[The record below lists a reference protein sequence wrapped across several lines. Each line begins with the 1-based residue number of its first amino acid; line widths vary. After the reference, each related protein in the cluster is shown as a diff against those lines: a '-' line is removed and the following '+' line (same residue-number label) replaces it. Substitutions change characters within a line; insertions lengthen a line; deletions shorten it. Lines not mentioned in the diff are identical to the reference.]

1 MNPKIPKTCI
11 DLFSGAGGMSC
22 GLEMAGFECLLGV
35 DFDKA
40 AIQTFQANH
49 PQAKTICGNLMEIST
64 SEIRELI
71 GDRKVDLICGGP
83 PCQGFSTIGAN
94 DRNDKRN
101 FLFREFLRVVDDLKP
116 DYIIVENVTGLLSR
130 NNENTLKAILG
141 SFVDLGYAIDVRV
154 LSAHHYG
161 VPEKRRRTIF
171 LGNRFGVKN
180 IYPELQ
186 FQDNEPELQFLPPA
200 RTVGWAFEN
209 GLEDNGECHNHDI
222 EKAQIYNLLERRRIR
237 HIPEGKEVRYE
248 RDEKAYLPPE
258 LWFDVDWKNLREERF
273 REAKLKRLDRD
284 RCSNTINTSRTT
296 YYHPTED
303 RYLTP
308 REAAAIQSFPPNFIF
323 KGTLTQQ
330 WRQIGNAVP
339 PLLAKALGEAILKL
353 DTGRKECDR
362 IDEIR
367 DIQEIRARAFNY
379 KNNDS
384 KSPEFVQLSLSLFN
398 D

>member
-1 MNPKIPKTCI
+1 MNTKKAKTVI

-49 PQAKTICGNLMEIST
+49 PKAKTICGDLLEIST

-71 GDRKVDLICGGP
+71 SDRNVDLICGGP

-116 DYIIVENVTGLLSR
+116 DYIIVENVTGLLSK
-130 NNENTLKAILG
+130 NNEDTLKAILG
-141 SFVDLGYAIDVRV
+141 SFIDLGYAIDVRV

-186 FQDNEPELQFLPPA
+186 FQDNETDLQFLTPA

-209 GLEDNGECHNHDI
+209 LLSDNGEFHNHDI
-222 EKAQIYNLLERRRIR
+222 EKAQISNPLERRRIR
-237 HIPEGKEVRYE
+237 HIPEGKEIRYE
-248 RDEKAYLPPE
+248 RDQKAYLPPE

-284 RCSNTINTSRTT
+284 RCSHTINTSRTT

-308 REAAAIQSFPPNFIF
+308 REAAAIQSFPPYFLF
-323 KGTLTQQ
+323 HGTPTQQ

-353 DTGRKECDR
+353 DNCRQECDR

-367 DIQEIRARAFNY
+367 DIKEIRAQAFNY
-379 KNNDS
+379 KNNES
-384 KSPEFVQLSLSLFN
+384 KSQEFVQLSLF
-398 D
+398 